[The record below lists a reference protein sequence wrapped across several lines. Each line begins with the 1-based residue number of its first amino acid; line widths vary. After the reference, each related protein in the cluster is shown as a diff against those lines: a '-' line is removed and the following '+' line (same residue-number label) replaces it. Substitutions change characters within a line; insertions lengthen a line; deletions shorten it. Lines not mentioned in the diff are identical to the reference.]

1 MTRRKKGASKLVW
14 FLSCSVFPC
23 SSNNVKSNFFGR
35 SSVVCPTADKRPM
48 QRRTHAAR
56 YHLTYKLDFF
66 FSQDLGKFPF
76 ILYSQRA
83 DLSTT
88 TKEPSEQKK
97 KSTRT
102 DWLVRY
108 VIISSY
114 KKKCISL
121 ISSSPKFGAHRT
133 RLVLFFRCRN
143 VFKKLG
149 TKFRRVRL
157 TNKSCC
163 QINIELFVLNF
174 LFSDA
179 RVSML
184 LVDLSAFLGLR
195 VCLCCSREYSKQ
207 VVWGSI

>member
-1 MTRRKKGASKLVW
+1 MQFGRLRHSSAPLFFSLHMLTLIKQRDSKEERPNKKMTRRKKGASKLVW

-35 SSVVCPTADKRPM
+35 YSVVCPTADKRPM

-97 KSTRT
+97 KK
-102 DWLVRY
+102 
-108 VIISSY
+108 Y
-114 KKKCISL
+114 KNWL
-121 ISSSPKFGAHRT
+121 ISAVCNH
-133 RLVLFFRCRN
+133 LFLQ
-143 VFKKLG
+143 K
-149 TKFRRVRL
+149 
-157 TNKSCC
+157 
-163 QINIELFVLNF
+163 EMYF
-174 LFSDA
+174 LDIQQP
-179 RVSML
+179 
-184 LVDLSAFLGLR
+184 
-195 VCLCCSREYSKQ
+195 Q
-207 VVWGSI
+207 VWST